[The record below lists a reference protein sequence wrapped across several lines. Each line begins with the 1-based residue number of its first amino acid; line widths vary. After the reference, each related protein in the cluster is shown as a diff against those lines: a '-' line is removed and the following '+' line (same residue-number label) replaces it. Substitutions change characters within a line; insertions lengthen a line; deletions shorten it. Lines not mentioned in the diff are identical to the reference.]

1 MLVLIEAPKAEGV
14 EEGDLGDGQS
24 LVVLGSEITDSLYC
38 RHGVEVATA
47 TEGVASPFRGPLCFL
62 GLDGLFE
69 GAAVVTL
76 PVEHTT
82 CQPVHYTICFLI
94 PTRPGNLYL

>member
-47 TEGVASPFRGPLCFL
+47 TEGVASPFRGPL
-62 GLDGLFE
+62 
-69 GAAVVTL
+69 
-76 PVEHTT
+76 
-82 CQPVHYTICFLI
+82 
-94 PTRPGNLYL
+94 